1 MLLGVD
7 FYMFI
12 SVFLKIFDNIEPD
25 VYTSYKLSCR
35 GFLTAKPVNSY
46 NSCKVTFILVYLLKI
61 DFKFQILMNVQ
72 KCHIT
77 VMSMQPVQILMDPT
91 PVLAMMD
98 GQAMDLLVK
107 VGII

>member
-1 MLLGVD
+1 
-7 FYMFI
+7 
-12 SVFLKIFDNIEPD
+12 
-25 VYTSYKLSCR
+25 
-35 GFLTAKPVNSY
+35 
-46 NSCKVTFILVYLLKI
+46 
-61 DFKFQILMNVQ
+61 MNVQ